1 MTDFTLAAQRPAL
14 LKGFDNEFHILAKL
28 KAPEQPE
35 DTRERKPLNL
45 SIVIDRSGSM
55 SGQPLE
61 EAKKCASMIVNSLK
75 GTDRISVITYDDN
88 ADLIVSSTKAV
99 HKTEILRAI
108 DQICSGGMTD
118 LHSGWLLA
126 AEQVARYKTES
137 SINRVLL
144 LSDGMANT
152 GLTDQFEINSQ
163 CSELAET
170 GVTTSTY
177 GLGEDFNERLMVEMG
192 RAGRGQSY
200 YGQKVEDLEDPFRE
214 EFDLLSNTIAS
225 KLEIFV
231 EYPDFVN
238 LDLLNNYNGRD
249 PLWKMPDL
257 AYGGEA
263 WALFKLTIKEA
274 DLQRC
279 GRVDILR
286 SHISYEDINGER
298 KQTPVRSVRL
308 RPVSE
313 NAFGAL
319 VEDPIIRTRIQEIRA
334 ASLQDIARDA
344 ADRGDW
350 GAVEYA
356 IKQAEEEAID
366 NAWIRENLK
375 SLSRYA
381 AMRERNAF
389 SKEAMYSADKFR
401 SRLASS
407 IENSREYSVDEENM
421 KPMYLRRKEQRGKR
435 M

>member
-88 ADLIVSSTKAV
+88 ADIIVSSTKAV

-108 DQICSGGMTD
+108 RRISSGGMTD

-231 EYPDFVN
+231 EYPDFVK
-238 LDLLNNYNGRD
+238 LELLNNYNGRD

-263 WALFKLTIKEA
+263 WALFKLTIKEG
-274 DLQRC
+274 DLQRS

-375 SLSRYA
+375 SLRRYA
-381 AMRERNAF
+381 AIRERNAF

-401 SRLASS
+401 SRLSSS
-407 IENSREYSVDEENM
+407 IENSRDYSVDEENI
-421 KPMYLRRKEQRGKR
+421 KPMYLRRKEERGKR